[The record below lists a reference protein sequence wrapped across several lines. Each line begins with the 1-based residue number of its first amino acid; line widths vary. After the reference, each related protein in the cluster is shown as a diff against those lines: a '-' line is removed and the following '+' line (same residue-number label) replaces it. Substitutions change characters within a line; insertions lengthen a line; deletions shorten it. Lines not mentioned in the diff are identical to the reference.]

1 MIMGEDANK
10 RRSWKSNWY
19 WILFIL
25 FCLLVFPYILN
36 KLILSDS
43 YWNVVGGPKEWL
55 TFWPS
60 YLSSIASAVMIAY
73 TAMTLKN
80 NKNQLDE
87 LKRQWNEEHKPDVS
101 VSYNMIDNVA
111 YLRLVN
117 TSKSEVYDLSISG
130 AFYVN
135 GEKNN
140 YFDLSILEQFNINIE
155 SHGIRN
161 IIIHPNIEPLSNNCY
176 FILKLRYN
184 NSIEKEIK
192 VYCNYVYSIGDDIIW
207 SKMIDAINKI
217 RK

>member
-1 MIMGEDANK
+1 MEERNNGK
-10 RRSWKSNWY
+10 RVKGYWH

-25 FCLLVFPYILN
+25 FLLLFFPYILN
-36 KLILSDS
+36 YLILSDS

-55 TFWPS
+55 AFWPS
-60 YLSSIASAVMIAY
+60 YLSALASAVMIAY

-80 NKNQLDE
+80 NKSQLDE
-87 LKRQWNEEHKPDVS
+87 LKRQWDEEHKPDVS
-101 VSYNMIDNVA
+101 VSYNMIDHVA

-130 AFYVN
+130 DFYVN

-140 YFDLSILEQFNINIE
+140 SFDLSILEQFNINIE

-161 IIIHPNIEPLSNNCY
+161 IVIHPNIEPLSSNCY

-184 NSIEKEIK
+184 KSIEKEIK
-192 VYCNYVYSIGDDIIW
+192 VYCNYVYSIGDDIVW
-207 SKMIDAINKI
+207 SKMIDAINRI